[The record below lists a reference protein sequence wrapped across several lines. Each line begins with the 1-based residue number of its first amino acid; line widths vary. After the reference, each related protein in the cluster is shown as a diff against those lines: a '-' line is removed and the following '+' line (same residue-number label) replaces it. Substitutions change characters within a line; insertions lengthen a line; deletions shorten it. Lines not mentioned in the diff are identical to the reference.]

1 MAREP
6 AIHYCECG
14 REATHHI
21 GVRFGTGDMS
31 QRKTNGRIWKMH
43 LCDSCLVEF
52 NEIEG
57 REIGDRKVP
66 TARQMKYPGNS
77 VNVFSG

>member
-1 MAREP
+1 
-6 AIHYCECG
+6 
-14 REATHHI
+14 
-21 GVRFGTGDMS
+21 
-31 QRKTNGRIWKMH
+31 MH